1 MRALGGSGR
10 GLITVSL
17 LFSTLHV
24 AAADDAHCDP
34 SIPKRDDI
42 PHGYRLR
49 SDRCEGVYAQPAS
62 ATFAV
67 ASFMATPAPGPLED
81 QTPLTVSWR
90 AVSDAAPRLRARSI
104 RPDLFYQMDTQRPK
118 GTATF
123 TWPTDRVLE
132 HIDRDLD
139 LAVLS
144 IVDTREFNEELD
156 KLPYDRLATDSLK
169 PRDRLYAMG
178 NPEGQA
184 WFSNV
189 SPDRFRGVHN
199 DLLEVESSTIR
210 VGHSGGGLFNDGWL
224 LVGMVSHVDP
234 PVSRAVP
241 IERILNRLR
250 QWNYPVD
257 LRPHR
262 ATSAGRPPL
271 AAPSPRTDAPP
282 PAPAPRPA
290 ASTGNINLAYAGDQY
305 SCRLLLDVSIG
316 GRSFVPLANFFP
328 VSNVPLGE
336 QPYSI
341 SGRIDCPMVGSC
353 IARGNGQVRV
363 EEGSTFS
370 VLWANSSYGTCDVHL
385 LGPGSSLLR

>member
-1 MRALGGSGR
+1 MRGHVLPSPGVRAVTLMALVALAAVVPAGAQTGAPEADTVKPLIAMLSVR
-10 GLITVSL
+10 GEGDT
-17 LFSTLHV
+17 V
-24 AAADDAHCDP
+24 AASGAAIIVGRR
-34 SIPKRDDI
+34 SN
-42 PHGYRLR
+42 RLYLVTALHLAVPQGR
-49 SDRCEGVYAQPAS
+49 PAKEVVVRL
-62 ATFAV
+62 AFL
-67 ASFMATPAPGPLED
+67 PGES
-81 QTPLTVSWR
+81 VR
-90 AVSDAAPRLRARSI
+90 A
-104 RPDLFYQMDTQRPK
+104 
-118 GTATF
+118 
-123 TWPTDRVLE
+123 RVLE

-262 ATSAGRPPL
+262 VTSAGRPPARGTFPADRRS
-271 AAPSPRTDAPP
+271 AAGPGAETGGIHREHQPGLRRRPVLLS
-282 PAPAPRPA
+282 PAPRRLHRRAVLRSSRQLLPGVERPA
-290 ASTGNINLAYAGDQY
+290 RGAA
-305 SCRLLLDVSIG
+305 LLDQ
-316 GRSFVPLANFFP
+316 RSHRLPD
-328 VSNVPLGE
+328 
-336 QPYSI
+336 
-341 SGRIDCPMVGSC
+341 GRI
-353 IARGNGQVRV
+353 
-363 EEGSTFS
+363 
-370 VLWANSSYGTCDVHL
+370 VHR
-385 LGPGSSLLR
+385 PR

>member
-1 MRALGGSGR
+1 MRGRVLPSPGVRAVTLMALVALAAVAPAGAQTGAPEADTVKPLIAMLSVR
-10 GLITVSL
+10 GEGDT
-17 LFSTLHV
+17 V
-24 AAADDAHCDP
+24 AASGAAIIVGRR
-34 SIPKRDDI
+34 SN
-42 PHGYRLR
+42 RLYLVTALHLAVPQGR
-49 SDRCEGVYAQPAS
+49 PAKEVIVRL
-62 ATFAV
+62 AFL
-67 ASFMATPAPGPLED
+67 PGES
-81 QTPLTVSWR
+81 VR
-90 AVSDAAPRLRARSI
+90 A
-104 RPDLFYQMDTQRPK
+104 
-118 GTATF
+118 
-123 TWPTDRVLE
+123 RVLE

-262 ATSAGRPPL
+262 ATSAGRPPV
-271 AAPSPRTDAPP
+271 ATPSPRTDAPP

-353 IARGNGQVRV
+353 IARGNGQIRV